1 MPARILLMH
10 TRKLVAAVA
19 RVPLGYMS
27 DSKTTYVYACNTPSA
42 MHNERLVLNMPG
54 NRSMAGT
61 ADPLS
66 TLPSCVHAMIKLHPR
81 HGFAS

>member
-1 MPARILLMH
+1 MPARIWLMH

-19 RVPLGYMS
+19 RVLLQCMS
-27 DSKTTYVYACNTPSA
+27 DSKTACVYACNTPSA
-42 MHNERLVLNMPG
+42 MHNESLVLNMPG

-66 TLPSCVHAMIKLHPR
+66 TLPSCVHALIKLHPR
-81 HGFAS
+81 QGFAS